1 MKRGRKRRSDESDI
15 QKKPKPIKTDVDKK
29 KLKRKDSN
37 GVQKPGRKGRG
48 RRSRNGS
55 EDDDS
60 DAKCAAVS
68 CTRPSGKLDWVQC
81 DGGCEQWFHMACV
94 GLSAQEIN
102 EDEDYICICCSRNS
116 SAYGSLQTSPE
127 SQTSS
132 PELVEEVIMDLTV

>member
-1 MKRGRKRRSDESDI
+1 MKPVKSDMEKKKPRKRD
-15 QKKPKPIKTDVDKK
+15 P
-29 KLKRKDSN
+29 N
-37 GVQKPGRKGRG
+37 GVQKRDGRKGRG
-48 RRSRNGS
+48 RHSQNGS

-60 DAKCAAVS
+60 DEKCAADS
-68 CTRPSGKLDWVQC
+68 CIRPSGKLDWVQC

-127 SQTSS
+127 SQTNDGSS
-132 PELVEEVIMDLTV
+132 PDPIENIVLKDVIV